1 MFEVK
6 AYGKINLSLEVIGK
20 RPDSY
25 HNIDTLMTRID
36 VFDKLS
42 FEKTSTNDIIILS
55 ENKDLPL
62 DESNLIYKAW
72 SIMKEFTDENPGIK
86 VCLEKNIPIAAG
98 LAGGTS
104 DGVATIKALNQLWA
118 LNFSNDQLKHLA
130 QPLGADSSFF
140 FYDGLV
146 RAQGLGDKITEL
158 DPIKSIPLL
167 IVNIGKPVSSA
178 EVYKQIKSYSQGRVS
193 YLVENINDYKIFK
206 TSLYNSMEEVTFSIY
221 PELKEIKSSLLNL
234 GADFSLM
241 SGSGPS
247 IFAGFANEDDRDQ
260 VYELIKD
267 KYKYVFKNQ
276 MI

>member
-118 LNFSNDQLKHLA
+118 LNFSNEKLKDLA
-130 QPLGADSSFF
+130 KPLGADSSFF

-158 DPIKSIPLL
+158 NPIKSIPLL

-247 IFAGFANEDDRDQ
+247 IFAGFANEEKRDQ
-260 VYELIKD
+260 AYELIKNT
-267 KYKYVFKNQ
+267 YKYVFKSQ

>member
-72 SIMKEFTDENPGIK
+72 SIMKKFTDENPGIK

-104 DGVATIKALNQLWA
+104 DGVATIKALNQLWD

-158 DPIKSIPLL
+158 DPIKSIPIL

-247 IFAGFANEDDRDQ
+247 IFAGFANEEKRDQ
-260 VYELIKD
+260 AYELIKNT
-267 KYKYVFKNQ
+267 YKYVFKSQ

>member
-25 HNIDTLMTRID
+25 HNIDTIMTRID

-55 ENKDLPL
+55 DNKDLSL

-72 SIMKEFTDENPGIK
+72 SIMKEFTRENPGIEIN
-86 VCLEKNIPIAAG
+86 LEKNIPIAAG
-98 LAGGTS
+98 LAGGTT
-104 DGVATIKALNQLWA
+104 DGVATMKALNELWG
-118 LNFSNDQLKHLA
+118 LNFPKDKLKDLA
-130 QPLGADSSFF
+130 KPLGADSSFF

-146 RAQGLGDKITEL
+146 RAQGLGDKITDL
-158 DPIKSIPLL
+158 DPIKDIPLL
-167 IVNIGKPVSSA
+167 IVNIGRPVSSA
-178 EVYKQIKSYSQGRVS
+178 EVYKKIKSYSQGRVS

-206 TSLYNSMEEVTFSIY
+206 ASLYNSMEEVTFSIY
-221 PELKEIKSSLLNL
+221 PELKKIKSSLLDL

-247 IFAGFANEDDRDQ
+247 IFAGFANEDKRDQ
-260 VYELIKD
+260 AYEIIKN
-267 KYKYVFKNQ
+267 KYKYVFKSQ

>member
-36 VFDKLS
+36 VFDRLS

-247 IFAGFANEDDRDQ
+247 IFAGFANEEKRDQ
-260 VYELIKD
+260 AYELIKNT
-267 KYKYVFKNQ
+267 YKYVFKSQ

>member
-1 MFEVK
+1 MLEVK
-6 AYGKINLSLEVIGK
+6 AYGKINLSLEVLGK

-25 HNIDTLMTRID
+25 HNIDTIMTRID

-55 ENKDLPL
+55 DNKDLRL

-72 SIMKEFTDENPGIK
+72 SIMKEFTSNPGIEIS
-86 VCLEKNIPIAAG
+86 LEKNIPIAAG
-98 LAGGTS
+98 LAGGTT
-104 DGVATIKALNQLWA
+104 DGVATMKALNELWD
-118 LNFSNDQLKHLA
+118 LNFSKDKLKDLA
-130 QPLGADSSFF
+130 KPLGADSSFF

-146 RAQGLGDKITEL
+146 RAQRIGDKITEL
-158 DPIKSIPLL
+158 GPIKDIPLL
-167 IVNIGKPVSSA
+167 IVNIGRPVSSA
-178 EVYKQIKSYSQGRVS
+178 EVYKRINSYSCGRVS

-206 TSLYNSMEEVTFSIY
+206 ASLYNSMEEVTFSIY
-221 PELKEIKSSLLNL
+221 PELKEIKSSLLDL

-247 IFAGFANEDDRDQ
+247 IFAGFPSEEKRNQA
-260 VYELIKD
+260 YELIKD
-267 KYKYVFKNQ
+267 KYKYVFKSQ